1 MLYTRFLYDTFIYTL
16 NLYDSQIL
24 RKSETKFLDMIIND
38 TFFWKPN
45 VNFMKSKISRMIG
58 VLFKLNKY
66 LITSAMKN
74 IYYSLIFPHLQ
85 YGIIFWSGINKTKFL
100 EIFRLQ
106 KKIVRIIGN
115 SDRFEHSEPI
125 FKRFNILK
133 LEDVKR
139 LEYCKFISNDINI
152 HDNFNFRPRTSVHA
166 ISTRNSS
173 ALILPLPRTNILL
186 HSVFYEGIKNF
197 NDLPLDLKSASG
209 ENKFKYML
217 KSFLLNQYND

>member
-1 MLYTRFLYDTFIYTL
+1 M
-16 NLYDSQIL
+16 
-24 RKSETKFLDMIIND
+24 E
-38 TFFWKPN
+38 
-45 VNFMKSKISRMIG
+45 
-58 VLFKLNKY
+58 LF
-66 LITSAMKN
+66 
-74 IYYSLIFPHLQ
+74 
-85 YGIIFWSGINKTKFL
+85 FWSGVNETKFL

-133 LEDVKR
+133 LEDIKR
-139 LEYCKFISNDINI
+139 LEYCKFISNGINI

-173 ALILPLPRTNILL
+173 ALNLPMPRTN
-186 HSVFYEGIKNF
+186 SVFYEGKKKF

-209 ENKFKYML
+209 ENKF
-217 KSFLLNQYND
+217 